1 MFLFA
6 GVSFAWLLL
15 GFFVFEDDEPSAEED
30 KRVDWIG
37 ATMIT
42 VGLVLIVFVL
52 SDLPTAPD
60 GWKTPCE
67 FTSTFFSKFIPT

>member
-6 GVSFAWLLL
+6 GVSFAWMLL
-15 GFFVFEDDEPSAEED
+15 GFFALEEDEPSAEED

-37 ATMIT
+37 AVLIT

-52 SDLPTAPD
+52 SDLPTAPYS
-60 GWKTPCE
+60 WKTPCKS
-67 FTSTFFSKFIPT
+67 TSAFFSKFILN